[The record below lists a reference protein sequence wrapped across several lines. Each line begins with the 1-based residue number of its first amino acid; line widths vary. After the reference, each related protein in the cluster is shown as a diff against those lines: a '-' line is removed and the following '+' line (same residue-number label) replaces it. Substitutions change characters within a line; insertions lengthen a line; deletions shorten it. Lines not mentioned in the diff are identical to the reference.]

1 MARPPHEHPTPN
13 ELEVLRVLWDRGPC
27 TVREMMNML
36 NQRRRRAYTSIM
48 SLMNVMTEKG
58 LLRRE
63 PKGRAFVYKAR
74 ATRKRTLSAMV
85 ADLASRAFDGSAG
98 AMVAHL
104 LEQVDLSEDELDEI
118 RQAIDAY
125 RRKRGEK

>member
-48 SLMNVMTEKG
+48 SLMNVMAAKG

-63 PKGRAFVYKAR
+63 PKGRAFIYKAR
-74 ATRKRTLSAMV
+74 V